1 MNEWIKDTHTHT
13 HIHTHTHTHTI
24 LSRAK
29 NGGNQVICNNMDE
42 TRGYY
47 EMAGWHYRLDVHD
60 FG

>member
-1 MNEWIKDTHTHT
+1 MNEWIKD
-13 HIHTHTHTHTI
+13 THTHTI

-47 EMAGWHYRLDVHD
+47 EMAGWHYQLDVHD